1 MAKRPRQIATREAFL
16 NSAKN
21 LKRETVE
28 IDGLGAVYVRELTGR
43 QMVRFNEQ
51 IDAMKANGS
60 DVNMERAM
68 RLAALLVSMS
78 VSDGDGN
85 LLFTEADVET
95 LSDLPFEKLRTVAD
109 KALVLSGVH
118 EVASNLKKALDSS
131 TTDSPRSSTS
141 P

>member
-1 MAKRPRQIATREAFL
+1 
-16 NSAKN
+16 
-21 LKRETVE
+21 
-28 IDGLGAVYVRELTGR
+28 
-43 QMVRFNEQ
+43 
-51 IDAMKANGS
+51 
-60 DVNMERAM
+60 M

-109 KALVLSGVH
+109 KALELSGVH

>member
-109 KALVLSGVH
+109 KALELSGVH